1 MNRTQKEEQV
11 TEIKGRFDRMV
22 NAVVTDFRGIDVEA
36 MTELRRQFR
45 EVDVEYKVVK
55 NNLVKI
61 AVSDQPYAD
70 DLTPFLQQMTA
81 IAWSYEDP
89 SAPAKVIRDFAK
101 KNENLK
107 IKCGIMDGQVSSAEG
122 WADMPSKE
130 QLLGMIAGQLVGGP
144 QALMRQ
150 MIGPAQQIV
159 SLIDSWKEK
168 LEKGE

>member
-1 MNRTQKEEQV
+1 VNRTQKEEQV